1 MIVADFRSIKN
12 NVVIHSDGIPWFWKT
27 RKVKPTGNDELTKS

>member
-1 MIVADFRSIKN
+1 MSDLLSIKN

-27 RKVKPTGNDELTKS
+27 RKVKATGTDELTKS